1 MADFEFT
8 LKSNKD
14 LIMNATAE
22 AIQTALKAI
31 GTQAV
36 AHAVAEITAQG
47 AVDTGRLRN
56 SITQAVE
63 DQTVYVGTNV
73 EYAPYIE
80 FGTGIYVSGGRQ
92 TPWSYQDA
100 KGNWHKT
107 RGMKPRPFLRPAFE
121 KNLDEFKAIFESI
134 IGNIGK

>member
-14 LIMNATAE
+14 LIMSATAE

-47 AVDTGRLRN
+47 AVDTGRLRS
-56 SITQAVE
+56 SITQDVE
-63 DQTVYVGTNV
+63 DRSVNIQAEKHSDVLLEN
-73 EYAPYIE
+73 
-80 FGTGIYVSGGRQ
+80 R
-92 TPWSYQDA
+92 A
-100 KGNWHKT
+100 KSVKA
-107 RGMKPRPFLRPAFE
+107 KP
-121 KNLDEFKAIFESI
+121 
-134 IGNIGK
+134 IGKLIPR